1 MCGRVRG
8 AVMDC
13 RFSGGLPDGGVALLR
28 ASAGRA
34 NVFTT
39 CYVSLAS
46 HARARVDGT
55 VDT

>member
-46 HARARVDGT
+46 HVRARVGGT